1 MVLKLRSIA
10 PAIVPVAMNGAF
22 DANATVAHRFTCLT
36 YGCWYAIVA
45 SPRTA
50 PPPFDEIIEEAAA
63 FQNGERARLGVRS
76 VQPAADDETGGWWKK
91 KVTEGRA
98 GSFPSQI
105 DVFAVTSTGRLCE
118 GVREGSISGRADGH
132 GEARGHEFPEA
143 RLQGGEDRG
152 RCHLRSACFSLSL
165 PS

>member
-22 DANATVAHRFTCLT
+22 GANVTVAHRFTCFT

-63 FQNGERARLGVRS
+63 FQNGERARLACQISFRGPQPDGP
-76 VQPAADDETGGWWKK
+76 VQRRVTWT
-91 KVTEGRA
+91 TEGKK
-98 GSFPSQI
+98 G
-105 DVFAVTSTGRLCE
+105 
-118 GVREGSISGRADGH
+118 
-132 GEARGHEFPEA
+132 
-143 RLQGGEDRG
+143 
-152 RCHLRSACFSLSL
+152 
-165 PS
+165 